1 MSSLPPVL
9 PPNSPR
15 TSPLKKLPRSSP
27 PPTHTRRNSIE
38 EIFLQSTAHA
48 TATSETNLD
57 RRHLEEILLEND
69 PKKLVM
75 ELKRQCRSRD
85 LIINTLRES
94 YLRDVILLKEQIIA
108 RDQRDDNHQEHRFEQ
123 ERTVAASSISIVA
136 QENAAT
142 AAAAAGPSGVGPA
155 TPKLDTTTTTT
166 TKRRTSTTMTPTW
179 SSPLKNSWEVLAHH
193 MPTDTTTL
201 PSTPTH
207 LAAYTEFWSQVQLN
221 SNALPLPTSHI
232 ETNVPSVDFSGCL
245 QFFAPK
251 THELMFKPCTF
262 CQGSVSLQLIRND
275 DEIRILLEA
284 QKIKLQKKFDHQMRM
299 KEDELNE
306 AKVGGKHMASQLLDD
321 VKRQREEIA
330 RLRHDRTIAFHTVG
344 ELRKTKTY
352 NELKRDFE

>member
-136 QENAAT
+136 QENA
-142 AAAAAGPSGVGPA
+142 
-155 TPKLDTTTTTT
+155 D
-166 TKRRTSTTMTPTW
+166 
-179 SSPLKNSWEVLAHH
+179 
-193 MPTDTTTL
+193 
-201 PSTPTH
+201 
-207 LAAYTEFWSQVQLN
+207 QLN
-221 SNALPLPTSHI
+221 KKKIVWRVQAQTKSGTAYFFFNNTKSFPPVIPHI
-232 ETNVPSVDFSGCL
+232 
-245 QFFAPK
+245 
-251 THELMFKPCTF
+251 
-262 CQGSVSLQLIRND
+262 
-275 DEIRILLEA
+275 
-284 QKIKLQKKFDHQMRM
+284 
-299 KEDELNE
+299 
-306 AKVGGKHMASQLLDD
+306 
-321 VKRQREEIA
+321 
-330 RLRHDRTIAFHTVG
+330 FHP
-344 ELRKTKTY
+344 
-352 NELKRDFE
+352 

>member
-1 MSSLPPVL
+1 MSSHALPPVL

-15 TSPLKKLPRSSP
+15 TSPLKKLP
-27 PPTHTRRNSIE
+27 THTRRNSIE
-38 EIFLQSTAHA
+38 QIFLQSTAHA
-48 TATSETNLD
+48 TTTTTKTNLD
-57 RRHLEEILLEND
+57 QQCLEEILLKND
-69 PKKLVM
+69 PKKLFI

-85 LIINTLRES
+85 IIINTLRES

-108 RDQRDDNHQEHRFEQ
+108 RDQRDDHHEHRFEQ
-123 ERTVAASSISIVA
+123 QSSSISIA
-136 QENAAT
+136 ER
-142 AAAAAGPSGVGPA
+142 
-155 TPKLDTTTTTT
+155 TTTTTT
-166 TKRRTSTTMTPTW
+166 TKQRTMTPMTPMTPTW
-179 SSPLKNSWEVLAHH
+179 SSPLKNSWEVLSHH
-193 MPTDTTTL
+193 MPTETTTL
-201 PSTPTH
+201 PSTPNH
-207 LAAYTEFWSQVQLN
+207 LTAYNNFWSQVVQSN
-221 SNALPLPTSHI
+221 PNALPLPTSHI
-232 ETNVPSVDFSGCL
+232 ETNVPSIDFTDCL

-284 QKIKLQKKFDHQMRM
+284 QKKKLKKKFDHQMRM

-352 NELKRDFE
+352 DELKRDFE